1 MPYATGEA
9 RIATR
14 PYSSGSSIF
23 VPPEVLEPLGG
34 QLGVPDV
41 LMPEP
46 LLNGPRV
53 VPIVGQLEAA
63 GMARHVRVAGAGDGC
78 PVALTCSAASLNF
91 SIPAPLSGGRK
102 PPRTLARALEAEA
115 GDDPGPGP
123 LIPTALVADR
133 SGPLAAGDRGEPV

>member
-9 RIATR
+9 TIATR

-63 GMARHVRVAGAGDGC
+63 GMARHVRVAGAGEGS
-78 PVALTCSAASLNF
+78 PVALPCSAASLNF
-91 SIPAPLSGGRK
+91 SNPAPLNRAPKALSL
-102 PPRTLARALEAEA
+102 LARCLEAEA
-115 GDDPGPGP
+115 GDDP
-123 LIPTALVADR
+123 
-133 SGPLAAGDRGEPV
+133 